1 MPTRLKNVHLT
12 LNRLSPMTY
21 SADLALAQE
30 LADIADEIALSR
42 FQALDLHVET
52 KPDASPVTDADRSVE
67 QALKA
72 KLAEVRPNDSLIGE
86 EFGNSTGSGEGPKRT
101 WIIDPIDGT
110 ANFMRGVPV
119 WASLI
124 ALKVDGKVVLSVVS
138 APAMARRWWAE
149 PGAGAWTRN
158 IDGSSRQLKVS
169 AISDLKHASLSYN
182 NLQMWDQA
190 GKLPELIEFSRNVWR
205 TRAYGDFYSYMLLA
219 EGSVDIVTENDL
231 KIYDIAALVPIVE
244 LAGGEFSALNG
255 PLTDE
260 TSSVLATNGKLHE
273 VTFAAFN

>member
-1 MPTRLKNVHLT
+1 
-12 LNRLSPMTY
+12 MTY
-21 SADLALAQE
+21 REDLDLALE
-30 LADIADEIALSR
+30 LADIADSISLDR
-42 FQALDLHVET
+42 FRAQDLYVET

-72 KLAEVRPNDSLIGE
+72 KLAELRPNDALIGE
-86 EFGNSTGSGEGPKRT
+86 EFGNTDGAAAGPKRT

-124 ALKVDGKVVLSVVS
+124 ALAVDGKVVLSVVS
-138 APAMARRWWAE
+138 APALGRRWWAAPE
-149 PGAGAWTRN
+149 IGAWTRD
-158 IDGSSRQLKVS
+158 IDGSERILKVS
-169 AISDLKHASLSYN
+169 AISDLAHASLSYN
-182 NLQMWDQA
+182 NLQLWDQS
-190 GKLPELIEFSRNVWR
+190 GKLPELLELSRKIWR

-219 EGSVDIVTENDL
+219 EGSVDIVTEHDL

-255 PLTDE
+255 PLTE
-260 TSSVLATNGKLHE
+260 ESSSVLATNGKLHSLA
-273 VTFAAFN
+273 FAAFN

>member
-1 MPTRLKNVHLT
+1 MTHSED
-12 LNRLSPMTY
+12 LS
-21 SADLALAQE
+21 LAIE
-30 LADIADEIALSR
+30 LADIADAISLAR
-42 FQALDLHVET
+42 FRAQDLFVET

-72 KLAEVRPNDSLIGE
+72 KLAEARPTDSLIGE
-86 EFGNSTGSGEGPKRT
+86 EFGNTDGSATGPKRT

-124 ALKVDGKVVLSVVS
+124 ALAVDGKVVLSVVS
-138 APAMARRWWAE
+138 APALGRRWWAAPE
-149 PGAGAWTRN
+149 IGAWTKD
-158 IDGSSRQLKVS
+158 IDGSERMLKVS
-169 AISDLKHASLSYN
+169 AISDLAHASLSYN
-182 NLQMWDQA
+182 NLQLWDQS
-190 GKLPELIEFSRNVWR
+190 GKLPELLELSRKIWR

-219 EGSVDIVTENDL
+219 EGAVDIVTEHDL

-255 PLTDE
+255 PLTE
-260 TSSVLATNGKLHE
+260 ESSSVLATNRKLHE
-273 VTFAAFN
+273 AAFKAFN

>member
-1 MPTRLKNVHLT
+1 
-12 LNRLSPMTY
+12 MTHQ
-21 SADLALAQE
+21 ADLALALE
-30 LADIADEIALSR
+30 LADIADAISLDR
-42 FQALDLHVET
+42 FRAQDLHVET

-72 KLAEVRPNDSLIGE
+72 KLAEQRPNDSLIGE
-86 EFGNSTGSGEGPKRT
+86 EFGNTEGDSKGPKRT

-124 ALKVDGKVVLSVVS
+124 ALQIDGKVVLSVVS
-138 APAMARRWWAE
+138 APALGRRWWAAPE
-149 PGAGAWTRN
+149 IGSWTRD
-158 IDGSSRQLKVS
+158 IDGSERILKVS
-169 AISDLKHASLSYN
+169 AIGDLGHASLSYN
-182 NLQMWDQA
+182 NLQLWDQS
-190 GKLPELIEFSRNVWR
+190 GKLTELLELSRKIWR

-219 EGSVDIVTENDL
+219 EGSVDIVTEHDL

-255 PLTDE
+255 PLTE
-260 TSSVLATNGKLHE
+260 ESSSVLATNGKLHSLA
-273 VTFAAFN
+273 FAAFN